1 MLKSS
6 RFEKNKNTEHNITK
20 AVRNF
25 VFRIKKINR

>member
-6 RFEKNKNTEHNITK
+6 RFEKNKNTEDNITK

-25 VFRIKKINR
+25 VFRIKKNR